1 MKISD
6 KTAISMPMRNL
17 LSIVAAVAVGVWA
30 YFGVIERLN
39 KLETQRVLIEKDMT
53 AEDERLH
60 SEVTKNTEFRI
71 KYPRGELGQ
80 SSQDI
85 EQFMLIEDL
94 YKTVDRMQ
102 EHLDS
107 MANNK
112 INIEFLEKQMEKAH
126 ENGANWCN
134 YGWSKDQMALFPTQK
149 STWDK
154 LQDND
159 STKNNCGR
167 PGINGGVMSN
177 PALRFGVNC
186 YGVKPSPKGDE
197 IQKNSASASLT
208 EEELKKAEYEGQ
220 LNDIRVS
227 PFSENSWSGCSV

>member
-6 KTAISMPMRNL
+6 STSISMPMRNL

-39 KLETQRVLIEKDMT
+39 KLETQAVLIEKDMT

-60 SEVTKNTEFRI
+60 NEVTKNTDFRI

-102 EHLDS
+102 KHLDDMS
-107 MANNK
+107 NNRV
-112 INIEFLEKQMEKAH
+112 NIEFLKEQMEKA
-126 ENGANWCN
+126 
-134 YGWSKDQMALFPTQK
+134 
-149 STWDK
+149 
-154 LQDND
+154 
-159 STKNNCGR
+159 
-167 PGINGGVMSN
+167 
-177 PALRFGVNC
+177 
-186 YGVKPSPKGDE
+186 
-197 IQKNSASASLT
+197 
-208 EEELKKAEYEGQ
+208 Q
-220 LNDIRVS
+220 LNIEKLKDADREIVY
-227 PFSENSWSGCSV
+227 NNGDNQ